1 MQKNGIELNADAY
14 KVDQAAKVLDLG
26 EDTIRRYI
34 REGKIKAKKVGKEW
48 YMSRSALQKL
58 IGIEK

>member
-1 MQKNGIELNADAY
+1 MQKEGIELNADAY

-34 REGKIKAKKVGKEW
+34 REGKLEAKKVGKEW
-48 YMSRSALQKL
+48 YISRAALEKL
-58 IGIEK
+58 IGLEK

>member
-1 MQKNGIELNADAY
+1 MQKDGIELNADAY

-34 REGKIKAKKVGKEW
+34 REGKLEAKKVGKEW
-48 YMSRSALQKL
+48 YISRPALEKL
-58 IGIEK
+58 IGLKK